1 MIIEDEAAIRG
12 FVKIGFQRGN
22 YLILE
27 AETGEEGIRI
37 AWEEKPDVVILD
49 IMLPGIDGFEVCRSL
64 REEFPG
70 MGIIMLTARN
80 LDMDK
85 IMGLEYGAD
94 DYMVK
99 PFNPLELVLRV
110 EGLIRRMGTVET
122 ELSNNIMKSGP
133 FVIELDSQ
141 KVWKDGK
148 EIETTPKEFQLMK
161 LFIENPGRAF
171 SREQLLK
178 TVWGYEFV
186 GDSRIVDVHIRR
198 LRKKIEDQPSKPKYI
213 ETVWGTGYRWKEQ

>member
-37 AWEEKPDVVILD
+37 AREEKPDVVILD
-49 IMLPGIDGFEVCRSL
+49 IMLPGIDGFEVCRIL